1 MQAAC
6 HGRGRRGTPH
16 VFNGFAHVGRR
27 DPGGRCRF
35 GRAGGPGG
43 HTRDRRLFQ
52 SLVANPLVEGID
64 GRGVGADVPTIDLQ
78 EHARRQGRLKP
89 PPPRPAIRLAE
100 VEFQRQ

>member
-1 MQAAC
+1 
-6 HGRGRRGTPH
+6 
-16 VFNGFAHVGRR
+16 
-27 DPGGRCRF
+27 
-35 GRAGGPGG
+35 
-43 HTRDRRLFQ
+43 
-52 SLVANPLVEGID
+52 VEGID